1 MGDKTSSYVR
11 GAQPPQL
18 SLNKAEQAQLAEL
31 EQRLQVESVHL
42 HPLLLCVP
50 IPDVSP
56 KERNKLQKEV
66 NRGWK
71 IPVAMVVDEKNHF
84 ILTDSLQLSL
94 WLASGRS
101 VLDLPKQCVAE
112 VPEADALAWYLT
124 HHVPKTWA
132 KFHRAAAAVLFA
144 AQAHK
149 QFRSLSLPDGT
160 KPDTVNAF
168 LSTQVAVSPRLVAGA
183 LKLLRLWPA
192 RFRLALAGQRRVLTK
207 TFVDRGVAPGSRAKK
222 IHITKMDYFIPEL
235 KFNKRATLAIADL
248 DLVPFNNHFCDLIV
262 ELFKLHGLI
271 VLIGHEAKDA
281 SAQLVKLCKN
291 LSLQFQ
297 ASKEISCL
305 TSLKL
310 NGGEKPML
318 ELRGLVIL
326 YLASVNI
333 QRPAGEKWD
342 FSKWIARNS
351 KLIKNLIG
359 SKILS
364 TCSYPL
370 NARKARILLYE
381 RLIKKLAGAKAAPV
395 LALGDAYYNEEQI
408 SRGNKTKVFL
418 SCLKSAA
425 GRSDHRNLILC
436 YSRIIEAPDTKTSLP
451 PRR

>member
-124 HHVPKTWA
+124 HHVPNTWA
-132 KFHRAAAAVLFA
+132 KFQRAAAAVLFA

-168 LSTQVAVSPRLVAGA
+168 LGNYVEVSPRLVAQA
-183 LKLLRLWPA
+183 LELLRLRAA
-192 RFRLALAGQRRVLTK
+192 RFRRALAGQRRALTK
-207 TFVDRGVAPGSRAKK
+207 QFLDRAVAPGSRAKK
-222 IHITKMDYFIPEL
+222 IHITKVDYLMHDHEF
-235 KFNKRATLAIADL
+235 KKTATLAIADL
-248 DLVPFNNHFCDLIV
+248 DLVPATKEIFDLILLRLDKEGLV
-262 ELFKLHGLI
+262 VFIGNEANADAKKLIAHYR
-271 VLIGHEAKDA
+271 EEF
-281 SAQLVKLCKN
+281 QLR
-291 LSLQFQ
+291 
-297 ASKEISCL
+297 ASKPISCL
-305 TSLKL
+305 ASLKL
-310 NGGEKPML
+310 SQGRTLKGEERP
-318 ELRGLVIL
+318 LVIL
-326 YLASVNI
+326 YFNAVYNERKKKI
-333 QRPAGEKWD
+333 K
-342 FSKWIARNS
+342 FSSADKNS
-351 KLIKNLIG
+351 KLIKNLIDL
-359 SKILS
+359 KILS

-381 RLIKKLAGAKAAPV
+381 RLFEKLAGAKDASV
-395 LALGDAYYNEEQI
+395 LALCKADIDEERK
-408 SRGNKTKVFL
+408 SRGNKTRIFL

-425 GRSDHRNLILC
+425 GRSGHRNLIFCHFRL
-436 YSRIIEAPDTKTSLP
+436 IEDPDIKTSL
-451 PRR
+451 RTQSLS